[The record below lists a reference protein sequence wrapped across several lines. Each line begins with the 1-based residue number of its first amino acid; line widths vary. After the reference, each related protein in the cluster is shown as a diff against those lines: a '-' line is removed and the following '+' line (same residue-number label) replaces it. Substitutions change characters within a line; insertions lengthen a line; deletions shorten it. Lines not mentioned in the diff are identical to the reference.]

1 LNFQSGFDMIC
12 CMNTNIDGQLSGA
25 IVSIAPRFSPL
36 YQQIKVL
43 LTSALKEGAWR
54 PGEVIP
60 SEVELAR
67 RYQVSQGTVRKAI
80 DELAAENL
88 LVRRQGRGTYV
99 ASHQEP
105 KAQFRFLRLRP
116 NDGGISVPKSRLV
129 DCKKMRAPVEV
140 ARSLRLKN
148 TDSCVLVRRLLDFND
163 HPEVLDELWLPSL
176 AFKGLTAERIE
187 QFNGPLYGLFEAEF
201 GIRMIRAEERIFA
214 QKIGDIEAAL
224 LDLAVGSPVL
234 VVDRTSYTYEGAA
247 VEFRRGFYKTESFHY
262 FNEII

>member
-1 LNFQSGFDMIC
+1 MIC
-12 CMNTNIDGQLSGA
+12 CMNTNLDGHLMATVASA
-25 IVSIAPRFSPL
+25 APRFSPL
-36 YQQIKVL
+36 YQQIKAL
-43 LTSALKEGAWR
+43 LTSSLKKGAWR

-99 ASHQEP
+99 ATHQEP

-116 NDGGISVPKSRLV
+116 NDGAVTAPKSRIV

-140 ARSLRLKN
+140 ARSLGLKS
-148 TDSCVLVRRLLDFND
+148 TDSCLLLRRILDFNEK
-163 HPEVLDELWLPSL
+163 PAVLDELWLPSG

-187 QFNGPLYGLFEAEF
+187 QFNGPLYGLFETEF
-201 GIRMIRAEERIFA
+201 GIRMIRAEERLSA
-214 QKIGDIEAAL
+214 QKIGEFEAQL
-224 LDLAVGSPVL
+224 LQVDPGSPVL

-247 VEFRRGFYKTESFHY
+247 VEFRRGLYKTEDFHY

>member
-1 LNFQSGFDMIC
+1 
-12 CMNTNIDGQLSGA
+12 MNTNFEERLAQGHSSA
-25 IVSIAPRFSPL
+25 APRFSPL
-36 YQQIKVL
+36 YQQIKAL
-43 LTSALKEGAWR
+43 LTSALKDGAWR

-99 ASHQEP
+99 ATHQEP

-116 NDGGISVPKSRLV
+116 NDGLASAPKSRIV
-129 DCKKMRAPVEV
+129 DCKKSRAPMEV
-140 ARSLRLKN
+140 VRSLGLKN
-148 TDSCVLVRRLLDFND
+148 TDSCLLLRRILDFND
-163 HPEVLDELWLPSL
+163 SPQVLDELWLPSS

-201 GIRMIRAEERIFA
+201 GVRMIRAEERLSA
-214 QKIGDIEAAL
+214 QKIGGNEADLLHIEA
-224 LDLAVGSPVL
+224 GSPVL

>member
-1 LNFQSGFDMIC
+1 MIC
-12 CMNTNIDGQLSGA
+12 RMNSNPEGQLISGLA
-25 IVSIAPRFSPL
+25 PVGPRFSPL
-36 YQQIKVL
+36 YQQIKAL

-99 ASHQEP
+99 ATHQEP
-105 KAQFRFLRLRP
+105 KAQFRFLRLRS
-116 NDGGISVPKSRLV
+116 NDGLATSPKSRIV
-129 DCKKMRAPVEV
+129 DCKKMRAPTEV
-140 ARSLRLKN
+140 ARSLGLKN
-148 TDSCVLVRRLLDFND
+148 TDSCLLLRRILDFNEK
-163 HPEVLDELWLPSL
+163 PEVLDELWLPSGP
-176 AFKGLTAERIE
+176 FKGLNAERIE

-201 GIRMIRAEERIFA
+201 GIRMIRAEERLSA
-214 QKIGDIEAAL
+214 QKMGDIEASL
-224 LDLAVGSPVL
+224 LQVEAGSPVL

-247 VEFRRGFYKTESFHY
+247 VEFRRGFYKTENFHY

>member
-1 LNFQSGFDMIC
+1 
-12 CMNTNIDGQLSGA
+12 MNTNLDGHLMATVASA
-25 IVSIAPRFSPL
+25 APRFSPL
-36 YQQIKVL
+36 YQQIKAL
-43 LTSALKEGAWR
+43 LTSSLKKGAWR

-99 ASHQEP
+99 ATHQEP

-116 NDGGISVPKSRLV
+116 NDGAVTAPKSRIV

-140 ARSLRLKN
+140 ARSLGLKS
-148 TDSCVLVRRLLDFND
+148 TDSCLLLRRILDFNEK
-163 HPEVLDELWLPSL
+163 PAVLDELWLPSG
-176 AFKGLTAERIE
+176 AFK
-187 QFNGPLYGLFEAEF
+187 GPLYGLFETEF
-201 GIRMIRAEERIFA
+201 GIRMIRAEERLSA
-214 QKIGDIEAAL
+214 QKIGEFEAL
-224 LDLAVGSPVL
+224 LLRVDPGSPVL

-247 VEFRRGFYKTESFHY
+247 VEFRRGLYKTEDFHY

>member
-1 LNFQSGFDMIC
+1 MIC
-12 CMNTNIDGQLSGA
+12 PMNSNIEGQ
-25 IVSIAPRFSPL
+25 VIAGLAPVGPRFSPL
-36 YQQIKVL
+36 YQQIKAL
-43 LTSALKEGAWR
+43 LTSALKDGAWR

-99 ASHQEP
+99 ATHQEP

-116 NDGGISVPKSRLV
+116 NDGVASAPKSRIV
-129 DCKKMRAPVEV
+129 DCKKMRAPAEV
-140 ARSLRLKN
+140 AKSLGLRN
-148 TDSCVLVRRLLDFND
+148 TDTCLLLRRILDFNEK
-163 HPEVLDELWLPSL
+163 PEVLDELWLPSGS
-176 AFKGLTAERIE
+176 FKGLTAERIE

-201 GIRMIRAEERIFA
+201 GIRMIRAEERLSA
-214 QKIGDIEAAL
+214 QKMSNLEASL
-224 LDLAVGSPVL
+224 LHTEVGSPVL